1 MTINYG
7 IFVNALIT
15 FVIVAFVLFMVIKG
29 MNNAKKALEE
39 EQAAAPPPGPSA
51 EVELLTEIRDSL
63 AK

>member
-1 MTINYG
+1 
-7 IFVNALIT
+7 
-15 FVIVAFVLFMVIKG
+15 